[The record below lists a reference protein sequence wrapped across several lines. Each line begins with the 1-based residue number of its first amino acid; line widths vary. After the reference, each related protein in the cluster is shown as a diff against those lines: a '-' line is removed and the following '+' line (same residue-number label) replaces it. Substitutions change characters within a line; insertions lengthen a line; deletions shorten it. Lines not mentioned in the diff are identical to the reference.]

1 MLGRPALITEFVN
14 GVTKRSHSD
23 SNVTGFGTVV
33 GKDLPSRL
41 VVHFI
46 NHLSSIHAIDIND
59 PILESF
65 QIPNAD
71 PKQAARWQV
80 NWWTKVW
87 HGDSLRGIPILGLAE
102 SWLKQNLPDTAE
114 LVMEIRY
121 ICTLFNIIYIMR
133 SFIFMYCRKV
143 KRFML

>member
-1 MLGRPALITEFVN
+1 MQIQSKQL
-14 GVTKRSHSD
+14 D
-23 SNVTGFGTVV
+23 GT
-33 GKDLPSRL
+33 
-41 VVHFI
+41 
-46 NHLSSIHAIDIND
+46 SIGG
-59 PILESF
+59 
-65 QIPNAD
+65 
-71 PKQAARWQV
+71 
-80 NWWTKVW
+80 TKVW
-87 HGDSLRGIPILGLAE
+87 HGDSLRGIPIFGLAE